1 MRYILPIDALDKI
14 CLLRQQFQISKN
26 NINIDDKPPKIR
38 LPTMFGG
45 TDYETRKKQIVFL
58 EKLYLILKPNLKRL
72 DEITTLEQLPATITA
87 WRVYLIACLYIQSQN
102 SSGELNTLIDHDL
115 GITAEN
121 FLDKED
127 KDNFY
132 ATADRF
138 VNAPAALEEA
148 SKALLQAKQRPFTE
162 QEWREFSEYIAK
174 FNVKKES
181 ANTYTNYPITSITQP
196 LFKATFSYTG
206 ATVGLLSG
214 DVISKSTK
222 AMSLKYQLTAFIGGS
237 LLLFGPAGPTGVALI
252 APIVA
257 SKLITAF
264 CSITLAHVLGVTMG
278 IIGQGVGTIVGFP
291 LDLACNLLWK
301 VCTLIGDYYHKE
313 PKQPV
318 LTGMRLSDG
327 ATIICGVAISVTSE
341 EEIAQHDKQQ
351 IIELKEDGSMYIDG
365 KPIITPD
372 NGVQLPPE
380 AIEQLKE
387 HLKIYAVE
395 LSKTPEAIQTDR
407 TLELSSEQT
416 ADDNAPKEETVG
428 ACTI

>member
-1 MRYILPIDALDKI
+1 MRYVLPIDALDKI

-26 NINIDDKPPKIR
+26 NINIDNKPPLIR

-45 TDYETRKKQIVFL
+45 IDYETRRKQIVFL

-72 DEITTLEQLPATITA
+72 DEITNIDQLPATITA
-87 WRVYLIACLYIQSQN
+87 WRVYLIACLYVQSQN
-102 SSGELNTLIDHDL
+102 SSGELSTLIDHDL

-138 VNAPAALEEA
+138 VNAPGALEEA
-148 SKALLQAKQRPFTE
+148 SRALLQVKQRPFTE
-162 QEWREFSEYIAK
+162 LEWKELSEYIAK

-181 ANTYTNYPITSITQP
+181 TNSYTNYPITSIAQP

-237 LLLFGPAGPTGVALI
+237 LLLVGPAGPTSVALI

-291 LDLACNLLWK
+291 LDLACHLLWK
-301 VCTLIGDYYHKE
+301 VCTLIGDYCHRE

-327 ATIICGVAISVTSE
+327 ATIICGVAVGLTSE
-341 EEIAQHDKQQ
+341 EEIAQHDKKQ
-351 IIELKEDGSMYIDG
+351 IIELKKDGSMYIDG
-365 KPIITPD
+365 KPIITPEK
-372 NGVQLPPE
+372 GVQLPPE
-380 AIEQLKE
+380 VVEQLKE
-387 HLKIYAVE
+387 HLKIYTVE
-395 LSKTPEAIQTDR
+395 LSKAPETVQNEKL
-407 TLELSSEQT
+407 LELESQQT
-416 ADDNAPKEETVG
+416 TTDNMPQEETAG
-428 ACTI
+428 TCSI